1 MSEMKKMNGKRGFSM
16 KNNAFCKVLNYF
28 IPLVTPFIGFVILER
43 MWRTNYMNEF
53 LDGEGMSIKIILL
66 NLVVYYAIWGILTF
80 LIGRSRIS
88 SIIFIVL
95 CCITGLANY
104 FVIEFRRSPININDF
119 RSIGTA
125 MNVAGSYEYKLVSKI
140 VLCLFGAVIMIA
152 LNLFFHFKL
161 YNTKKIGL
169 QIALHI
175 VPAIICV
182 CAIWG
187 VSALITRDNISKIW
201 PDFSTTL
208 FTPKA
213 MADKD
218 GYLLSSIYMAKF
230 SRVEKP
236 DGYSDEKARSLLAKY
251 ANSGVWDNDTISKIG
266 NSKTIIKSPTEQAN
280 ILVIMNECFS
290 DLRIL
295 GRMHTNKDYMPF
307 THKLLSGT
315 VKNTISGYFYS
326 SVLGGNTA
334 NTEYEFLTGDTMAFY
349 PAGSVPYQQFVQ
361 QKTDTMASILSAQG
375 ARSTAAHPYVSYGWD
390 RNKVYPLF
398 GFDEKKFAVDM
409 GELTRVRI
417 YNDDVSF
424 YNYLF
429 NNILNRVD
437 KKYFSF
443 NVTMQNHGGYSG
455 VPDPANFKAEITYKD
470 FANQNTSNYLS
481 LIKISDDEFKKVI
494 DKVKKDPRPTIVVM
508 FGDHQPNDITV
519 HDIYS
524 YNGKDIDKLNNAERF
539 NRYKVPVVMWANYD
553 IPEDNHLIT
562 SANFL
567 GGMVQRLA
575 GYQTSS
581 YQNFIESFRQ
591 YVPAISAQG
600 FLDKDGSYHEI
611 SELDKYTSMAN
622 DYRTLQYY
630 HIFK

>member
-1 MSEMKKMNGKRGFSM
+1 M
-16 KNNAFCKVLNYF
+16 KNKDYWKFLNYF
-28 IPLVTPFIGFVILER
+28 IPLATPSMGFVILE
-43 MWRTNYMNEF
+43 MIWRTNYMNEF

-95 CCITGLANY
+95 CSITGLANY
-104 FVIEFRRSPININDF
+104 FVIEFRRSPISINDF
-119 RSIGTA
+119 RSIRTA

-140 VLCLFGAVIMIA
+140 VLCLFGAAIMIV

-187 VSALITRDNISKIW
+187 VSAFITRDIISKIW
-201 PDFSTTL
+201 PEFSTTL
-208 FTPKA
+208 FTPKV

-230 SRVEKP
+230 SNVEKP
-236 DGYSDEKARSLLAKY
+236 KYYSQKKAESTLNQYEKSD
-251 ANSGVWDNDTISKIG
+251 VWANDTISKFD
-266 NSKTIIKSPTEQAN
+266 NSKTTIKSPDKHAN

-290 DLRIL
+290 DLKVL
-295 GRMHTNKDYMPF
+295 GEIHTNKDYMPF
-307 THKLLSGT
+307 THKLLSGK
-315 VKNTISGYFYS
+315 VKNTISGYLYS

-349 PAGSVPYQQFVQ
+349 PAGSIPYQQYVK
-361 QKTDTMASILSAQG
+361 QKTDTMATILATQG
-375 ARSTAAHPYVSYGWD
+375 AWTTAAHPYVSYGWD

-398 GFDEKKFAVDM
+398 GFKTIKFAKNM
-409 GELTRVRI
+409 HSLTKIRI
-417 YNDDVSF
+417 YNDDRSF

-429 NNILNRVD
+429 NNILNRVN
-437 KKYFSF
+437 KNYFSF
-443 NVTMQNHGGYSG
+443 NVTLQNHGGYIG
-455 VPDPANFKAEITYKD
+455 APDPANFKAEITYKD

-567 GGMVQRLA
+567 GGMVQKLA